1 MLPDDTR
8 GKIENITQGIV
19 IEGTLDHCTSIRNF
33 LCGRHP
39 TSKSVKTDFEG
50 KAVVKKEQA
59 ILIEQ
64 YSDQNNLWVTDLP
77 GEDRYLTRGGEA
89 RVYLYSDGRYV
100 IKLNDSVYY
109 ATWLEFFNSILL
121 HNYIFENTAYT
132 FEDLVKQN
140 SVLVAVLKQP
150 FITADAQVEVGDI
163 KKFLGFNGFA
173 NNKRHDYIHNELGLI
188 LEDMH
193 DENVL
198 VNSETLFFIDT
209 VFYTVDPSS
218 LK

>member
-19 IEGTLDHCTSIRNF
+19 IEGTSDHCTSVRNF
-33 LCGRHP
+33 ICGRYP
-39 TSKSVKTDFEG
+39 TSTSVKTDFEG

-59 ILIEQ
+59 TLIEK
-64 YSDQNNLWVTDLP
+64 YCDQNNLWVTDLP

-89 RVYLYSDGRYV
+89 RVYLHADGRHV
-100 IKLNDSVYY
+100 IKLNDGVYY

-121 HNYIFENTAYT
+121 HNYIFQNTAYT
-132 FEDLVKQN
+132 LEGMTRQDNALF
-140 SVLVAVLKQP
+140 AVLKQP
-150 FITADAQVEVGDI
+150 FITTDTQVELEDI
-163 KKFLGFNGFA
+163 KKFLEFNGFA
-173 NNKRHDYIHNELGLI
+173 NNKRHDYIHIELGLI

-209 VFYTVDPSS
+209 VFYTVDPNS